1 MARVRRWLQRSGD
14 DRGAELIELA
24 LALPILLFVAAGIME
39 FGFLF
44 QRSEV
49 ITNAVREGA
58 RIAVLPGYTTV
69 DVQTRVKSYMTASGL
84 TCGAGCS
91 VGVAYSS
98 DVLVNGAP
106 VPVVTVT
113 VAYPVP
119 SLILSAIA
127 PLVHATAYGSVTLHA
142 TSVMRVEG

>member
-1 MARVRRWLQRSGD
+1 MARLKRSWRRLAD

-24 LALPILLFVAAGIME
+24 LVLPILLFVSAGIME

-49 ITNAVREGA
+49 LTNAVREGA
-58 RIAVLPGYTTV
+58 RIAVLPGYSTL
-69 DVQTRVKSYMTASGL
+69 DVQTRVKNYLAASGL
-84 TCGAGCS
+84 TCGADCS
-91 VGVAYSS
+91 VGVEYS
-98 DVLVNGAP
+98 DEALAGTTVRVA
-106 VPVVTVT
+106 TVT
-113 VAYPVP
+113 AALPVP

-127 PLVHATAYGSVTLHA
+127 PLVHAAAYGSVTLHA

>member
-1 MARVRRWLQRSGD
+1 MARLRRALGRFAD

-24 LALPILLFVAAGIME
+24 LCLPILLFVSAGIME

-58 RIAVLPGYTTV
+58 RVAVLPGYSTL
-69 DVQTRVKSYMTASGL
+69 DVQTRVKNYMAASGV

-91 VGVAYSS
+91 VGLAYS
-98 DVLVNGAP
+98 DEALAGTTVRVA
-106 VPVVTVT
+106 TVT
-113 VAYPVP
+113 VALSVP

-127 PLVHATAYGSVTLHA
+127 PLVNATAYGSITLHA